1 VKRNAAFLIIT
12 TYVVSFSL
20 LFITP
25 VFAEE
30 NWKVFEA
37 NCCSIKYQDDE
48 HLRNFTFRIGG
59 FKFTSDGLDDN
70 PANVKI
76 KVDEVMGKVQSILDM
91 HPSDLHIS
99 ILLYPDHNTLDHIF
113 RQLSSTGSTP
123 IAFYSHKTKTIY
135 VDISSVTSG
144 VLGHEIAHAV
154 INFYFVT
161 PPPAKMQEILA
172 QYVDLHLWD

>member
-1 VKRNAAFLIIT
+1 MKGHASFFIIIT
-12 TYVVSFSL
+12 SFVSLAF

-30 NWKVFEA
+30 DLKAFET
-37 NCCSIKYQDDE
+37 NCCTIKYQDDE

-59 FKFTSDGLDDN
+59 FKFTSAGLDDN

-76 KVDEVMGKVQSILDM
+76 KIDEVMGKVQSILDM
-91 HPSDLHIS
+91 HPTNVHIS
-99 ILLYPDHNTLDHIF
+99 ILLYPDHNSLERIF
-113 RQLSSTGSTP
+113 RQFTSTGHTP

-135 VDISSVTSG
+135 VDISSVTDG

-154 INFYFVT
+154 INFYFIT

>member
-1 VKRNAAFLIIT
+1 MKRNAAFLIIT
-12 TYVVSFSL
+12 TAVVSFFL
-20 LFITP
+20 IFLTP

-30 NWKVFEA
+30 DWKVFEA
-37 NCCSIKYQDDE
+37 NCCSIKYQADK

-59 FKFTSDGLDDN
+59 FKFTSAGLDDH
-70 PANVKI
+70 PVNVTL
-76 KVDEVMGKVQSILDM
+76 KVDEVMGKVQAILDM
-91 HPSDLHIS
+91 QPADLHIS
-99 ILLYPDHNTLDHIF
+99 ILLYPDHKSLDRVF
-113 RQLSSTGSTP
+113 RQLSSTGNTP
-123 IAFYSHKTKTIY
+123 IAFYSHKKKTIY
-135 VDISSVTSG
+135 VDISSVTDG

>member
-70 PANVKI
+70 PENVK
-76 KVDEVMGKVQSILDM
+76 

-123 IAFYSHKTKTIY
+123 IAFYSHKTKTIH

-154 INFYFVT
+154 INFYFGT

>member
-1 VKRNAAFLIIT
+1 MKGHAAFLLIIT
-12 TYVVSFSL
+12 SFFSFSL
-20 LFITP
+20 LFTTP
-25 VFAEE
+25 VSAADD
-30 NWKVFEA
+30 WKVFEA
-37 NCCSIKYQDDE
+37 NCCSIKYQTDE

-59 FKFTSDGLDDN
+59 FKFTSEGLDDN

-76 KVDEVMGKVQSILDM
+76 KVDDVMGKVQSILDM
-91 HPSDLHIS
+91 HPADLHIS
-99 ILLYPDHNTLDHIF
+99 ILLYPDHSTLDRIF
-113 RQLSSTGSTP
+113 RQFTSTGNTP
-123 IAFYSHKTKTIY
+123 IAFYSHKTKSIY
-135 VDISSVTSG
+135 VDISSVTDG